1 MTKRFFF
8 SLVLAA
14 AISCVNAAEA
24 SYDIVPAPLEVT
36 LGEGSAFTLSSST
49 AIVCPGADDAMLRNA
64 AFLSE
69 YIDDMTDLTLDI
81 VSTAPKH
88 ASTIVLVVSGRIDA
102 AEGYR
107 MTVDGARITIDG
119 GSAAG
124 VFYGIQ
130 TLRKALPA
138 LDTAEDVTFAPVVIT
153 DRPRFA
159 YRGMMLD
166 CCRHFF
172 PAAFVKRYIDILALH
187 NMNRLHWHL
196 ADDQGWR
203 AEITSHPE
211 LTEIGSMRSGTIMG
225 HNGDVDDGTPHG
237 GYYTQDE
244 MREIVQYATE
254 RYITVIPEIDLPG
267 HTLAV
272 LAAHPELGCTGGPYE
287 VCHSWGV
294 FADVLCIGNED
305 VYPLLEDVI
314 DELVDIFP
322 SEYIH
327 IGGDECPT
335 DRWRECEKC
344 TALAEANG
352 VEINHLQGVF
362 TNRLET
368 YVNSKGRRIIGW
380 DEILEANINPSATI
394 MSWRGV
400 EPGGKAAAL
409 GHDVIMAPNTY
420 AYLDYYQTDNRGT
433 EPMCI
438 GGYLP
443 IDKVYSLDP
452 APDTLSDEAK
462 SHILGAQANLWTEY
476 ITCPNMVEYMVMP
489 RMAAMAEVQWTA
501 PQRKDYDAFV
511 ARLTR
516 LTTVYDKYGYYYGLH
531 LWKEKYNEDR
541 GRW

>member
-1 MTKRFFF
+1 MNKRFCL
-8 SLVLAA
+8 SLLFAA
-14 AISCVNAAEA
+14 ALSYAGAAEA

-36 LGEGSAFTLSSST
+36 PTEGTAFTLSPAT
-49 AIVCPGADDAMLRNA
+49 VIVCPGKNDDMRRNA
-64 AFLSE
+64 AFLAQ
-69 YIDDMTDLTLDI
+69 YVDDMTGIKLDI
-81 VSTAPKH
+81 VTAAPKH
-88 ASTIVLVVSGRIDA
+88 TSVIMLVVSGRVEAD
-102 AEGYR
+102 EGYR

-119 GSAAG
+119 GSPAG

-130 TLRKALPA
+130 ALRKALPA
-138 LDTAEDVTFAPVVIT
+138 LEEAENVTFAPVVIV
-153 DRPRFA
+153 DSPRFA

-203 AEITSHPE
+203 AEIKSRPE
-211 LTEIGSMRSGTIMG
+211 LTEVGSVRSGTIMG

-237 GYYTQDE
+237 GFYSHDD
-244 MREIVQYATE
+244 MRDIVQYAAE

-294 FADVLCIGNED
+294 FADVLCIGNEA

-322 SEYIH
+322 SQYIH

-344 TALAEANG
+344 LALAEANG
-352 VEINHLQGVF
+352 VDVGQLQGVF
-362 TNRLET
+362 TNRLEA

-380 DEILEANINPSATI
+380 DEILEGDINASATI

-400 EPGGKAAAL
+400 EPGSRAAEL
-409 GHDVIMAPNTY
+409 GHDVIIAPSSH

-462 SHILGAQANLWTEY
+462 GHILGAQANLWTEY

-489 RMAAMAEVQWTA
+489 RMAAIAEVQWCA
-501 PQRKDYDAFV
+501 PQRKNYDAFLK
-511 ARLTR
+511 RLTR